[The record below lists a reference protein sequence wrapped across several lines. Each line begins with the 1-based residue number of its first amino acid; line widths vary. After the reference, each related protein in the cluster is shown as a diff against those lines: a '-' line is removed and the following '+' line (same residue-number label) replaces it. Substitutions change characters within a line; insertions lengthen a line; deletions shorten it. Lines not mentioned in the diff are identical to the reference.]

1 MEQVQC
7 LSNPLIRTILQK
19 RPQDMTYTQKE
30 PVRTSEQQDRLLG
43 ESFDSRTPVR
53 NTWLTELFESRIAIY
68 FLIIA

>member
-1 MEQVQC
+1 MSAQPSDPDYPAETPTGYD
-7 LSNPLIRTILQK
+7 LYPEGASEDI
-19 RPQDMTYTQKE
+19 
-30 PVRTSEQQDRLLG
+30 EQQDRLLG